1 MHVCAPAGAT
11 IGLLLGPTSRV
22 SLHESVS
29 VPVFSMFSDSVVY
42 ATSHDRTFSPLPFKP
57 ASLHSIFCTDFAPR
71 DSRMLV
77 ASSAPLLLLLP
88 HADSDNVRATAVRQ
102 LECARAKAYC

>member
-1 MHVCAPAGAT
+1 
-11 IGLLLGPTSRV
+11 
-22 SLHESVS
+22 
-29 VPVFSMFSDSVVY
+29 
-42 ATSHDRTFSPLPFKP
+42 
-57 ASLHSIFCTDFAPR
+57 
-71 DSRMLV
+71 MLV